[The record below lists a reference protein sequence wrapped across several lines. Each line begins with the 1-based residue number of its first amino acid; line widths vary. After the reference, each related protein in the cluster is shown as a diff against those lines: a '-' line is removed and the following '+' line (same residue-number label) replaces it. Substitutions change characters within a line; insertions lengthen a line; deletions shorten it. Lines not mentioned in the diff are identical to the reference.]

1 MSIDQLIMAPV
12 REGQALGSV
21 QVKLRDEVVSTQ
33 PLVSLQT
40 ITEGSFWQR
49 ISDEALLYL
58 E

>member
-1 MSIDQLIMAPV
+1 MSINDLIMAPV
-12 REGQALGSV
+12 KEGQPLGTV
-21 QVKLRDEVVSTQ
+21 QVKLSDEVVANQ

-40 ITEGSFWQR
+40 IAEGSFWQR

>member
-1 MSIDQLIMAPV
+1 
-12 REGQALGSV
+12 
-21 QVKLRDEVVSTQ
+21 VVANQ

-40 ITEGSFWQR
+40 VAEGSFWQR